1 MTRSRLRPLCTV
13 AAALSTTL
21 LVGCAADSAEPASKP
36 SPNPS
41 TVSQAPVA
49 APAKVEVIASLSD
62 CKPKIRIEADQLR
75 EGVCRTARGDWTI
88 TTFPQEKYKE
98 TWLDAAAVYGGTYL
112 VGPQWAIGGAKPALL
127 KKLRAD
133 VGGELRKLSGTSG
146 QSSAP

>member
-1 MTRSRLRPLCTV
+1 MTRSRLRPLCIV

-36 SPNPS
+36 SQS
-41 TVSQAPVA
+41 TASRAPVA

-75 EGVCRTARGDWTI
+75 EGVCRTERGNWTI

-146 QSSAP
+146 

>member
-1 MTRSRLRPLCTV
+1 MAMSRKETTVTRSRLRPLCTV
-13 AAALSTTL
+13 AAALVSAL
-21 LVGCAADSAEPASKP
+21 LVGCSAESAQPASKA
-36 SPNPS
+36 SPS
-41 TVSQAPVA
+41 TVSQPP
-49 APAKVEVIASLSD
+49 APAKVEVIASLTD

-75 EGVCRTARGDWTI
+75 EGACRTARGDWTV

-112 VGPQWAIGGAKPALL
+112 VGPRWAIGAKPALL

-146 QSSAP
+146 